1 MSLSALV
8 ARFLELHLEFHPVNA
23 TFMGLAGHDHRLP
36 PADSDALNR
45 ELSALQKLEHEAL
58 QLEPAQTSVERLETK
73 MLFSQLRVAIHELEL
88 RPHYHNPTWF
98 TGESAF
104 GLISLLL
111 PSDPPRDADD
121 LRQRLEAMPEFLD
134 SGVERLGRHA
144 IPRDWIQR
152 AKLEC
157 AALIRLLEQGLKLH
171 LLWSVKLEPAI
182 LKAVHAVKNF
192 NASLEHHADI
202 DPACGEEYLEFLM
215 RQAHGLPFSPVEA
228 EALALEGFENARAEL
243 KRMAAALDSRLD
255 WKTQLTALE
264 LEHPTLENL
273 IPRYQALQ
281 ARVLEMAD
289 AVGLVTPTKDYD
301 LDFQTL
307 PEWAQAVAGD
317 LYFLFYRSPAL
328 GRASSGS
335 VYWVFPAGADLNGYL
350 RSQNNATIKITH
362 VVHHGSIGHHT
373 QNARARNSGVR
384 LGQLAGTDCASGIA
398 MLSGGTMIEGWACYV
413 QDLMLEVEGFYTPQ
427 EKVLLKQY
435 EMRNAAMCL
444 ADIRLHRGV
453 WNLEQMRA
461 FYRDE
466 VEVPPARLWAETTR
480 NSMYPATRLMYW
492 LGTRA
497 IKSLR
502 QELNWDARD
511 FHDRLLS
518 FGSVPVTWVA
528 QELRL
533 GKNE

>member
-1 MSLSALV
+1 
-8 ARFLELHLEFHPVNA
+8 
-23 TFMGLAGHDHRLP
+23 
-36 PADSDALNR
+36 
-45 ELSALQKLEHEAL
+45 
-58 QLEPAQTSVERLETK
+58 
-73 MLFSQLRVAIHELEL
+73 
-88 RPHYHNPTWF
+88 
-98 TGESAF
+98 
-104 GLISLLL
+104 
-111 PSDPPRDADD
+111 
-121 LRQRLEAMPEFLD
+121 
-134 SGVERLGRHA
+134 
-144 IPRDWIQR
+144 
-152 AKLEC
+152 
-157 AALIRLLEQGLKLH
+157 
-171 LLWSVKLEPAI
+171 
-182 LKAVHAVKNF
+182 
-192 NASLEHHADI
+192 
-202 DPACGEEYLEFLM
+202 
-215 RQAHGLPFSPVEA
+215 
-228 EALALEGFENARAEL
+228 
-243 KRMAAALDSRLD
+243 
-255 WKTQLTALE
+255 
-264 LEHPTLENL
+264 
-273 IPRYQALQ
+273 
-281 ARVLEMAD
+281 MAD